1 MARIL
6 QTVPLHLIYFLLDLH
21 LYLPGFFFIYLFFL
35 AQEAD
40 VGVDS
45 GSVRMPVAELDD
57 PVHVATLAS
66 LVQRQQETD
75 HLVAAWRAHVV
86 LVGAEGGGREEGKE
100 KREREEDREGG
111 SIGMME
117 GRMKAKDRKA
127 RKERAINS
135 GR

>member
-57 PVHVATLAS
+57 PVHVATLAC

-86 LVGAEGGGREEGKE
+86 LVGAEGGGKGKKGRKRGKE
-100 KREREEDREGG
+100 KT
-111 SIGMME
+111 
-117 GRMKAKDRKA
+117 
-127 RKERAINS
+127 ERAEA
-135 GR
+135 